1 MNSDNLTP
9 LVRLCL
15 ALALTVAGSATV
27 ADNAKPRLAAP
38 FTLETAAGSTVTL
51 PEEQQGIG
59 LYLFWATW
67 CPYCKALMPHLQ
79 SIEDEFGDQVTVYAL
94 NFRDRND
101 PREYIAKR
109 GFDFVLLPEADDT
122 ADEWGAHATPALF
135 IVDSEGRVRFD
146 LYQVLTE
153 DPPGYEQLDHSQR
166 AERRA
171 PFWAARIRQALDGL
185 IEPGIAGADGADHG

>member
-1 MNSDNLTP
+1 MKPDYLHPSI
-9 LVRLCL
+9 RICL
-15 ALALTVAGSATV
+15 AVVLTVAGPLAA
-27 ADNAKPRLAAP
+27 ADAKASRLAAP

-101 PREYIAKR
+101 PREYIAER

-135 IVDSEGRVRFD
+135 IVDTEGRIRFD

-153 DPPGYEQLDHSQR
+153 DPPGYEQLGHSQR

-185 IEPGIAGADGADHG
+185 IEPGIAGADGAGRG